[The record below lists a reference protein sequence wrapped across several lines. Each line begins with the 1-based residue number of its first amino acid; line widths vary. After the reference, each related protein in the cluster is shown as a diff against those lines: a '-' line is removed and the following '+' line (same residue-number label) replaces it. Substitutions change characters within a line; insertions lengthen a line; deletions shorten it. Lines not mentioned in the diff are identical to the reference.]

1 LKRRAGSRGQKPIPV
16 NAHPPELPALP
27 SQTPRPTFRWL
38 LFVLLLV
45 APAVLTCLA
54 VLVAGNRSD
63 LAPAFGFI
71 GGALGG
77 IASGIVLGIWVG
89 RSAAMR
95 VVLSLV
101 FVAVCGVASISLSM
115 FGCLASGFQLN
126 FH

>member
-1 LKRRAGSRGQKPIPV
+1 M
-16 NAHPPELPALP
+16 PEP
-27 SQTPRPTFRWL
+27 PRPPFRYHT
-38 LFVLLLV
+38 FVLLLV
-45 APAVLTCLA
+45 GPAVLTCVA
-54 VLVAGNRSD
+54 VLLGGTRSD

-77 IASGIVLGIWVG
+77 LASGIVLGIWLG

-101 FVAVCGVASISLSM
+101 FVAVCGVVSISLAM
-115 FGCLASGFQLN
+115 FGCLASGYQLN